1 MAWELDQGAA
11 DRFDP
16 SMAGWEVF
24 HGQYTER
31 FPEIE
36 GRRMVFQRDF
46 WVRGDER
53 LIVEWQYPW
62 KRVIA
67 VILNGQVNEDPM
79 TAEEFDAVWMRTMV
93 TTMTVSVVGGRRTDV
108 VAALRAAGLSVEN
121 ALMGTADTA
130 WSIKEDKR

>member
-1 MAWELDQGAA
+1 MSWILNPDAA

-16 SMAGWEVF
+16 PMAGWEVF
-24 HGQYTER
+24 HGRYTER

-67 VILNGQVNEDPM
+67 VILNGQVNEDEM
-79 TAEEFDAVWMRTMV
+79 TAEEFEAVWMRTMV

-130 WSIKEDKR
+130 WSIKEDTA